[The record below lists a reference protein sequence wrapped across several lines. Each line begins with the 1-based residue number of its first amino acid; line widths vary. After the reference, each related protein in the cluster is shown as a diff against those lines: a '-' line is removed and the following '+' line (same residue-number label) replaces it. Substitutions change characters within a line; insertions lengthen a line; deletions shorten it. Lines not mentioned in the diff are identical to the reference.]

1 MRLYMMVCHHP
12 SHHLYQSKHNT
23 NGTALLLGTLS
34 SLKNVKK
41 DVTEMRKGT
50 ECGMSFEDWAEFKVG
65 DLVQTYEEILEKRA
79 L

>member
-1 MRLYMMVCHHP
+1 MMVCHFHP
-12 SHHLYQSKHNT
+12 ISSMEHDANRS
-23 NGTALLLGTLS
+23 GLLGTLS

-50 ECGMSFEDWAEFKVG
+50 ECGMSFDNWQGFKVG
-65 DLVQTYEEILEKRA
+65 DQVQTYEEISERRA

>member
-1 MRLYMMVCHHP
+1 MVCHMNQFSYHSLSADLIP
-12 SHHLYQSKHNT
+12 
-23 NGTALLLGTLS
+23 GALS

-50 ECGMSFEDWAEFKVG
+50 ECGISFEGWTDFQPG
-65 DLVQTYEEILEKRA
+65 DQIQSYEETSEKKT